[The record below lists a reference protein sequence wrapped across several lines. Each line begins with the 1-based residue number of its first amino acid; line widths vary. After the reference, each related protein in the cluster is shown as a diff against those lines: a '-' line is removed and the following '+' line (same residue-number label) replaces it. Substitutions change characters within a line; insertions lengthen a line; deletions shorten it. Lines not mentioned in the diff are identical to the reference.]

1 MTNLLQLSA
10 DVIDGRVG
18 TDEVG
23 PLNRINFQLSELAD
37 DVAMVEAF
45 SHSILFKTG
54 EGLVVFDTSNLQ
66 GSGRV
71 VDAVRNW
78 SKDPFHSLVYT
89 HGHMD
94 HVGGAARFYATPRS
108 VTHAREWW
116 GMKTLSRALNDT
128 MRPMAITQSKV
139 IWFGSPARL

>member
-78 SKDPFHSLVYT
+78 SKT
-89 HGHMD
+89 HFMVGLYAVAWTAPSATFLRAGHGATRV
-94 HVGGAARFYATPRS
+94 VGMASAAAS
-108 VTHAREWW
+108 
-116 GMKTLSRALNDT
+116 DT
-128 MRPMAITQSKV
+128 TMAI
-139 IWFGSPARL
+139 A

>member
-1 MTNLLQLSA
+1 MAELLKLSA
-10 DVIDGRVG
+10 DVIDGKIG

-23 PLNRINFQLSELAD
+23 PLNRINFQLTELAD

-45 SHSILFKTG
+45 SHSILFRTG

-66 GSGRV
+66 GSNRV
-71 VDAVRNW
+71 VEAIRDW

-94 HVGGAARFYATPRS
+94 HVGGVRYLFARCSRSRPCPTTNCGPREYPTS
-108 VTHAREWW
+108 
-116 GMKTLSRALNDT
+116 
-128 MRPMAITQSKV
+128 
-139 IWFGSPARL
+139 F

>member
-1 MTNLLQLSA
+1 MTNLLKLSA
-10 DVIDGRVG
+10 DVIDGRIG
-18 TDEVG
+18 IDEVG

-37 DVAMVEAF
+37 DIAMVEAF
-45 SHSILFKTG
+45 SHSILFKTN

-94 HVGGAARFYATPRS
+94 HVGGCGTFLRDAEERGP
-108 VTHAREWW
+108 
-116 GMKTLSRALNDT
+116 
-128 MRPMAITQSKV
+128 
-139 IWFGSPARL
+139 